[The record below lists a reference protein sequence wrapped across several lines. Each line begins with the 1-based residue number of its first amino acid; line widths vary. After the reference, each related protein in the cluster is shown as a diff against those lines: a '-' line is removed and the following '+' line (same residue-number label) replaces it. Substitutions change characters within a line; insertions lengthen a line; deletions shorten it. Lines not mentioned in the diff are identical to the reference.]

1 VRAGVPASRDLE
13 ITKILDRAG
22 KDQPLPGSGERP
34 AFVRAMFA
42 SIAPRY
48 DLMNRLM
55 SLGRDRA
62 WRREVVRRA
71 ALAARLRLL
80 DLGSGTGDL
89 ALEAL
94 RRQPDLVAVGADFT
108 PQMMHVGRLRP
119 GGAHVR
125 WIVADALHLPF
136 SDSAFDAVV
145 SGYLLRNVADLP
157 RALAEQLRVLRG
169 GGRFVSLDTTPPP
182 RNILRP
188 FIRFHLHVI
197 IPLVGRVITGSP
209 SAYSYL
215 PVSTEA
221 FQAAGAVAEHL
232 HAAGFRE
239 VGFVRRMLGS
249 MAIHWGAK

>member
-1 VRAGVPASRDLE
+1 MPSSREGE
-13 ITKILDRAG
+13 IAEIVDRVCKG
-22 KDQPLPGSGERP
+22 HPLPGPGERP

-55 SLGRDRA
+55 TLGQDRA

-71 ALAARLRLL
+71 ALAPRRRLL

-94 RRQPDLVAVGADFT
+94 RGQPDMVAVGADFT
-108 PQMMHVGRLRP
+108 PQMMHLGRSRP
-119 GGAHVR
+119 GGEHVR
-125 WIVADALHLPF
+125 WLVADALHLPF
-136 SDSAFDAVV
+136 AESAFDSVV

-157 RALAEQLRVLRG
+157 RALAEQLRVLRS

-197 IPLVGRVITGSP
+197 IPRVGRVITGS
-209 SAYSYL
+209 SAAYSYL
-215 PVSTEA
+215 PDSTEA
-221 FQAAGAVAEHL
+221 FHAAEAVAEHL

-239 VGFVRRMLGS
+239 VGFVRRMLGT